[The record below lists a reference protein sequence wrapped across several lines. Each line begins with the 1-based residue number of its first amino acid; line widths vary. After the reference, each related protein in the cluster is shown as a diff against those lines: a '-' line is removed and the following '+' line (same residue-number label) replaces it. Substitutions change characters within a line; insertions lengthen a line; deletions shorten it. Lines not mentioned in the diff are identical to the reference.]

1 VEDVRVVFDDEE
13 LGHHVLLFT
22 RTRIA
27 WSVDPI
33 PPELQLSTP
42 VYVQE
47 MGGVGE
53 QETRPT

>member
-1 VEDVRVVFDDEE
+1 VAPVAHLGPDEVEDVGVVFDDEE
-13 LGHHVLLFT
+13 LGHHVPLFT

-42 VYVQE
+42 VYFQ
-47 MGGVGE
+47 
-53 QETRPT
+53 